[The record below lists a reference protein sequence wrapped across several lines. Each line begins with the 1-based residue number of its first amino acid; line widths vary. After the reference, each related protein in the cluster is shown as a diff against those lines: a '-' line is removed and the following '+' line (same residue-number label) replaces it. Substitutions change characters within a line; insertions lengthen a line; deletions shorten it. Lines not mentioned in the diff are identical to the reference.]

1 MARTIVG
8 EIFLNTRAVDGGVSG
23 DVQKIIDTA
32 SGKAG
37 AAAAIP
43 ITANT
48 AQAEQAVSELAGSIE
63 GKIGGSWQAAAAEA
77 AVFTA
82 TVLGVKAAVEGVVNK
97 LSGLFDQLAQ
107 AQAGFSAILGSQ
119 SAGTRLLDDIREFAR
134 VSPFVTQELVN
145 YSQQLLGVGQSA
157 ESIVP
162 LLKNTGD
169 LIASVGGDTQN
180 ISRVLFTLTQIR
192 SIGRLVGQD
201 AIQLQSSLV
210 PITKLLADFLGKTT
224 AEVKKLQEQGA
235 ISADTVFAAINNA
248 GQKVEGA
255 MATATRNISGARSV
269 LSDTITIMAQ
279 DSQVLNTV
287 FQDIVKGILA
297 FSDALG
303 SNEKLQSDIA
313 TIDEALTRLYET
325 VKPLFEAFSETS
337 ASLALNSL
345 DILASSLEVLADA
358 LDAIPPGVLDAIGKG
373 LAVLFAL
380 KAPFFLFRY
389 VTSIQDLARGLKA
402 DLAAN
407 LNNTAAAMERTGRAG
422 ETASV
427 GIGKYSLS
435 LNKAISAASAAAF
448 GIGILTQSMGENNKA
463 AQTLGS
469 TLSSA
474 AIGAQIGLAFGP
486 EGAAVGAVAGG
497 AIGMITSFVTNARE
511 ENERKQK
518 EYEEMGRKAAEA
530 FERGFTLTTP
540 TIDTKAD
547 FSKFLGD
554 ASGLRETV
562 SSYDALIDRRD
573 KLTKQITD
581 LQLAGET
588 VDQTLNPTGEGT
600 RLNEILKG
608 VNDEIGK
615 TETAAES
622 ARAQLNLLLTD
633 SVFSE
638 AATKLATTLS
648 TLRKES
654 EGYNAI
660 IEKFVTQD
668 DTAGKGVFGSTLA
681 IVNADIENGIQK
693 LTLFGDTTVTTVE
706 QLQLI
711 EDAAGSVGLSIEQFM
726 TLPIEDIIAIMD
738 GKLPSA
744 LTTARI
750 EVQTLATAFDEAKK
764 ATDEFFKPFSQ
775 QIATAQAALT
785 AQTSLGTA
793 TDKFLKEQTQTNA
806 LALGKAV
813 AEMVEI
819 VATAN
824 EAIFKG
830 TGNEAGVS
838 FLIAQMDALRESLDL
853 TDGEFE
859 DLLQSM
865 GLLQQY
871 NTGIDPGFTGD
882 INDLADAVGI
892 TRERLRELI
901 PSLNELDDRQEFT
914 IPINVVEQLNNL
926 STITDGFTDLGAHG
940 DGVAAQIAEAFR
952 NLDFKGGVIQQI
964 NDIDSALTDL
974 TNNPGGTVFGLP
986 SMDKDELRDF
996 QTQAVIEET
1005 KRQNTNRDNERRR
1018 AELAEEAR
1026 KKAEEEAE
1034 KARKEAERLA
1044 EEQRREQER
1053 IAREAQ
1059 RAAEEA
1065 LREQERIAKAYKDAN
1080 EALQG
1085 SLKAASEQIAQ
1096 AADAWVTGIRTRA
1109 QDEDASSIGR
1119 LLRNAGDQS
1128 RNLDEINKGLLT
1140 LQGRG
1145 LSRDALDAIGV
1156 DSVTD
1161 IRQVRKLLQA
1171 SPAQL
1176 AELSTLVAT
1185 RDSNA
1190 EIIARRERQAETQAT
1205 IVAAILQAAQILG
1218 VDLTPKQAEALALQV
1233 QVTGNGGEL
1242 PSNFIEQL
1250 LNGQLIVRG

>member
-279 DSQVLNTV
+279 DSQVLNKV
-287 FQDIVKGILA
+287 FDDIVKGILN
-297 FSDALG
+297 FSNALG
-303 SNEKLQSDIA
+303 ENEKLQSDIA
-313 TIDEALTRLYET
+313 VIDEALTRLYDNI
-325 VKPLFEAFSETS
+325 KPLIEAFGETS
-337 ASLALNSL
+337 ASLALDSL
-345 DILASSLEVLADA
+345 SILASSLELLADA
-358 LDAIPPGVLDAIGKG
+358 LDAIPAGVLELVGKG

-448 GIGILTQSMGENNKA
+448 GIGLLTQSMGENNDA

-469 TLSSA
+469 TLSTA

-486 EGAAVGAVAGG
+486 GGAAVGAVAGG
-497 AIGMITSFVTNARE
+497 AIGMITSFVSNARE
-511 ENERKQK
+511 ENERRQK
-518 EYEEMGRKAAEA
+518 EYEEMGAKAAAA
-530 FERGFTLTTP
+530 FERGFALTTP
-540 TIDTKAD
+540 EIDTRAD

-554 ASGLRETV
+554 SAGLRDTV
-562 SSYDALIDRRD
+562 DAYDELIDRRD
-573 KLTKQITD
+573 QLTKQITD
-581 LQLAGET
+581 LQLSGET
-588 VDQTLNPTGEGT
+588 VDEVLNPTGEGT
-600 RLNEILKG
+600 RLNNILKE
-608 VNDEIGK
+608 VNAEIDK
-615 TETAAES
+615 TKESAES
-622 ARAQLNLLLTD
+622 ARSELKLLLTD
-633 SVFSE
+633 SAFSE
-638 AATKLATTLS
+638 AATRLATTLS

-654 EGYNAI
+654 EGYNTLIDKFLTRDNPTGGGIFDRDVMNAQ
-660 IEKFVTQD
+660 IEDAVQR
-668 DTAGKGVFGSTLA
+668 
-681 IVNADIENGIQK
+681 
-693 LTLFGDTTVTTVE
+693 LTLFGDVIVGTE
-706 QLQLI
+706 DQLQLL
-711 EDAAGSVGLSIEQFM
+711 EDAAGDVGLSIEQFM
-726 TLPIEDIIAIMD
+726 TLPIEDLIAIMD

-744 LTTARI
+744 LTQARI
-750 EVQTLATAFDEAKK
+750 EVQALATKFDEAKK

-785 AQTSLGTA
+785 AQASLGTA
-793 TDKFLKEQTQTNA
+793 TDKFLKEQTQGNA
-806 LALGKAV
+806 LALGKAISDV
-813 AEMVEI
+813 AET

-824 EAIFKG
+824 SAIFG
-830 TGNEAGVS
+830 NNAGNEAGVS
-838 FLIAQMDALRESLDL
+838 FLIAQMDALRESLNL
-853 TDGEFE
+853 TTPEFE
-859 DLLQSM
+859 DLLRQM

-871 NTGIDPGFTGD
+871 KTGIDPGFTGN
-882 INDLADAVGI
+882 INELSEAVGI
-892 TRERLRELI
+892 SRDKLRELI
-901 PSLNELDDRQEFT
+901 PSLEELDNRQEFT
-914 IPINVVEQLNNL
+914 IPINVLDKLEEL
-926 STITDGFTDLGAHG
+926 STLTDGFTDLATHG
-940 DGVAAQIAEAFR
+940 QGTAQQIAQAFLD
-952 NLDFKGGVIQQI
+952 LDFAGGVIQQI
-964 NDIDSALTDL
+964 NDINSALTDL
-974 TNNPGGTVFGLP
+974 TNNPGGTVMGLP
-986 SMDKDELRDF
+986 NMTAEEFRDL
-996 QTQAVIEET
+996 QVRAAIEET
-1005 KRQNTNRDNERRR
+1005 KRQNTNRDNERER
-1018 AELAEEAR
+1018 ARLAEEAR
-1026 KKAEEEAE
+1026 LKAEEEAE

-1059 RAAEEA
+1059 RLAEEA

-1085 SLKAASEQIAQ
+1085 SLKSASDQIAQ
-1096 AADAWVTGIRTRA
+1096 AADQWVTGIRARA
-1109 QDEDASSIGR
+1109 QDEDATSIGR
-1119 LLRNAGDQS
+1119 LLRNAGDQA

-1242 PSNFIEQL
+1242 PANFIEQL